1 MIAKKVPMRSVGRS
15 DYGGLVKYLTDRQ
28 GKHHRLGSVAVSN
41 CQSEEWQVAILEVL
55 NTQARNTRAVSDKTY
70 HLIVSFRAGEEPVD
84 ATLKAIEERICN
96 ELGYSEHQRVCV
108 VHNDTDNLHFHIAI
122 NKIHPTRHTI
132 HDPYYDHTTLGK
144 LCQKLEQQYGLQP
157 DNHQVLRSG
166 SENRAADMEHH
177 AGVQSLLGWIQR
189 ECVEEMLLA
198 TSWAELHALLA
209 NSGLK
214 IEGRGNGLV
223 ITDGDSLGV
232 KASSVSRELSKSK
245 LEKRLGAF
253 EPLDEVDAIR
263 VMQARL
269 TKQAGGKRPGVADDL
284 AAAVVHA
291 AKLRLVLSPP
301 TDKIGAM
308 PPPLRQNFLQNLS
321 HLEAVKTSGRHYQA
335 QPMHSRLDTA
345 KLYAK
350 FRDDQQVAATARA
363 AEKTKIAKRK
373 EYLVDSAKRI
383 AKLKRDNIKAVKA
396 NGAIKRV
403 LYGVINNTLREEIRR
418 IKKQCT
424 AERLAVDGRSPW
436 RSWADWLRA
445 KAVEGDP
452 EALAALRAR
461 DAATGLKGN
470 TVTGKGGRKNAPTV
484 AERDG
489 ITKKGTVIYHVGST
503 VVRDDGDRL
512 QISRGY
518 TIEGLQDALLLAS
531 EKYGSCIAVN
541 GTEAFKEQVVRVAAV
556 GRLPITFDD
565 AGLERHRQE
574 LLESGILVE
583 KASGH
588 AARYGKPKVEGIG
601 RKPPP
606 QGQNRLREL
615 SELGVLQLADRGQ
628 VLRPHDVPDRLERQ
642 GAKPD
647 YRVQR
652 GISRQGEMTA
662 GQAAAEKYIAERETI
677 RLKASDVPKHHR
689 YDPADRGSAVFA
701 GMCKVEGELLV
712 LLKRNEEIMVLPVA
726 PENALRLKRVHIG
739 ETVTVS
745 ANGSI
750 TRNRGRSGTEG
761 ADGGQKTK
769 GRTPRI

>member
-28 GKHHRLGSVAVSN
+28 GKHQRLGYVTVSN

-84 ATLKAIEERICN
+84 ASLKAIEERICN

-108 VHNDTDNLHFHIAI
+108 LHNDTDNLHFHIAI
-122 NKIHPTRHTI
+122 NKIHPIRHTI
-132 HDPYYDHTTLGK
+132 HDPYYDHTTLAK

-157 DNHQVLRSG
+157 DNHQVLRNG
-166 SENRAADMEHH
+166 SENRAADMEHQ

-189 ECVEEMLLA
+189 ECVEELRLA
-198 TSWAELHALLA
+198 RSWAELHAILA

-214 IEGRGNGLV
+214 LEERGNGLV

-253 EPLDEVDAIR
+253 EPLDEVEAMR
-263 VMQARL
+263 AMQARL
-269 TKQAGGKRPGVADDL
+269 AQSQPAG
-284 AAAVVHA
+284 
-291 AKLRLVLSPP
+291 
-301 TDKIGAM
+301 KIGAM
-308 PPPLRQNFLQNLS
+308 PQPNRQNVLRNLS
-321 HLEAVKTSGRHYQA
+321 NLEAVKTSGRRYQA
-335 QPMHSRLDTA
+335 QPMHSRYDSA

-350 FRDDQQVAATARA
+350 YREDQQIAATARA

-373 EYLVDSAKRI
+373 EGLVDLAKRM
-383 AKLKRDNIKAVKA
+383 AKLKRNKIKAVKA

-403 LYGVINNTLREEIRR
+403 LYGVINNTLREDIRR

-424 AERLAVDGRSPW
+424 AERVAVDGRYPW
-436 RSWADWLRA
+436 HSWADWLRA

-470 TVTGKGGRKNAPTV
+470 TLTGKGGRKNAPVV

-489 ITKKGTVIYHVGST
+489 VTKKGTVIYHVGST
-503 VVRDDGDRL
+503 AVRDDGDRL

-518 TIEGLQDALLLAS
+518 TIEGLQGALLLAS
-531 EKYGSCIAVN
+531 EQYGSCIAVN

-565 AGLERHRQE
+565 AALERHRKE
-574 LLESGILVE
+574 LLESGILRE
-583 KASGH
+583 KTSGH
-588 AARYGKPKVEGIG
+588 AAHYCKPKVEGIG

-615 SELGVLQLADRGQ
+615 SELGVLHLAGGGQ
-628 VLRPHDVPDRLERQ
+628 MLLPHDVPDPLERQ
-642 GAKPD
+642 EPKPD
-647 YRVQR
+647 HRVR
-652 GISRQGEMTA
+652 RDISLLGEVTA
-662 GQAAAEKYIAERETI
+662 GQAAAEKYIAEREAI
-677 RLKASDVPKHHR
+677 RLKASDEPKHRR
-689 YDPADRGSAVFA
+689 YDPAARGPAVFA
-701 GMCKVEGELLV
+701 GIRKVEGEFLV
-712 LLKRNEEIMVLPVA
+712 LLKRDEEIVVLPVA
-726 PENALRLKRVHIG
+726 AGTALRLKRVEIG

-745 ANGSI
+745 ANGSV
-750 TRNRGRSGTEG
+750 TRTGGRSGTEG
-761 ADGGQKTK
+761 ADSGEKTK
-769 GRTPRI
+769 GRPSRI